1 MARRN
6 KRFSEPFTIIP
17 KGRACFSTTFAFE
30 KIRQQEVL
38 EFLEKLPPDI
48 QKKVNRATRSMVKKL
63 FAGEN
68 AKPAKCII
76 C

>member
-17 KGRACFSTTFAFE
+17 KGRAIFCDVAFE

-38 EFLEKLPPDI
+38 KNLEKLPPDI
-48 QKKVNRATRSMVKKL
+48 QNELNRATRNMAKKD

-68 AKPAKCII
+68 AKPAKYII